1 MRDRLTQRHALRDTE
16 QERRERK
23 RGECRTQRGRGRSAE
38 TEKSQVACF
47 LLYRPDRGR
56 LILRPPSL
64 IFDPRGFYNG
74 MRLAGPSLAAS
85 LSPSTDCSCLIRAPL
100 SIDPDPRDYTDD
112 VSGARCRLR
121 LNCEFETSV
130 LIRYKHFFS
139 AFSVLQQKVLTSDR
153 SSVRSNALALYELLL
168 FAIAILQIIFL
179 QRLLWKIVGLL
190 TNPDF
195 AAHQAN
201 YTLNYKRRCQVSPSI
216 CHCVK

>member
-1 MRDRLTQRHALRDTE
+1 
-16 QERRERK
+16 
-23 RGECRTQRGRGRSAE
+23 
-38 TEKSQVACF
+38 
-47 LLYRPDRGR
+47 
-56 LILRPPSL
+56 
-64 IFDPRGFYNG
+64 

-168 FAIAILQIIFL
+168 FANRNIANRISIAPLVEN
-179 QRLLWKIVGLL
+179 RRR
-190 TNPDF
+190 
-195 AAHQAN
+195 QA
-201 YTLNYKRRCQVSPSI
+201 Y
-216 CHCVK
+216 